1 MCVGDCHVL
10 RVAAYR
16 SYSIHL
22 KSIRSNQRM
31 LDAVRAAGLDLNNGF
46 SASLKGEYLLL
57 LNSFIL
63 YSLHAVFFSY

>member
-22 KSIRSNQRM
+22 KSIRSNQGM
-31 LDAVRAAGLDLNNGF
+31 LEELDLNNGL
-46 SASLKGEYLLL
+46 SAGLKGEYLLL
-57 LNSFIL
+57 LNSFTL
-63 YSLHAVFFSY
+63 CSLHAFLF